1 MKKSEIERRLAAII
15 TNYTEFDMKTVN
27 QSTTLREDIGLT
39 SFDTISLITEIE
51 ESFSV
56 NIDDAAIL
64 SEIVTFGE
72 TVDFIAYVLEA
83 A

>member
-15 TNYTEFDMKTVN
+15 ANYTEFDMKNVS
-27 QSTTLREDIGLT
+27 QPTTLREDIGLT
-39 SFDTISLITEIE
+39 SFDIISLITEIE
-51 ESFSV
+51 ESFSM

-72 TVDFIAYVLEA
+72 TVDFIADVLGA